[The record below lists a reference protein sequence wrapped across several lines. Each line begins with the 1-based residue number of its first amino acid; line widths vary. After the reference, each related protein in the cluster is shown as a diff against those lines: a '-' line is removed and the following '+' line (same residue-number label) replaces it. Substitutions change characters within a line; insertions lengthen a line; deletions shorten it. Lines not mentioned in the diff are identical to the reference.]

1 MNKQDV
7 IAFFD
12 MLAPT
17 WDEGMVHNDRII
29 GTILANTDIRGGVSV
44 LDVACGT
51 GVLIPDYFKAGS
63 GHVTAIDF
71 SSEMIK
77 TARPKFTDEIN
88 SGRLELVCADVED
101 YCPDTLFD
109 RILVYNAFPHF
120 PDGDRLIA
128 HLTTLL
134 APGGTLSV
142 AHGMSRDAINA
153 HHSGRAKAVSVG
165 LMSETELAEIFA
177 KYLKVTTV
185 ISNSE
190 MYQVAGTKI
199 PQ

>member
-17 WDEGMVHNDRII
+17 WDVGMVHNDRII
-29 GTILANTDIRGGVSV
+29 GTILANANVRGGVSV

-51 GVLIPDYFKAGS
+51 GVLIPDYFKAGAE
-63 GHVTAIDF
+63 HVTAIDF

-77 TARPKFTDEIN
+77 TARPKFTGEIN

-101 YCPDTLFD
+101 YCPGNRFD
-109 RILVYNAFPHF
+109 CILVYNAFPHF

-128 HLTTLL
+128 HLSSLL
-134 APGGTLSV
+134 VPGGTLSV

-153 HHSGRAKAVSVG
+153 HHSGSAKDISVG
-165 LMSETELAEIFA
+165 LMSETGLAEIFA
-177 KYLKVTTV
+177 KYLKVTAV
-185 ISNSE
+185 ISNAE
-190 MYQVAGTKI
+190 MYQVAGVFT
-199 PQ
+199 

>member
-1 MNKQDV
+1 MDKKDV

-17 WDEGMVHNDRII
+17 WDTGMVHNDRII
-29 GTILANTDIRGGVSV
+29 GNILANTNVRKGVSV

-51 GVLIPDYFKAGS
+51 GVLVPDYFKAGA
-63 GHVTAIDF
+63 GHVTAVDF

-88 SGRLELVCADVED
+88 SGRLKLVCTDVED
-101 YCPDTLFD
+101 YCPGNRFD
-109 RILVYNAFPHF
+109 CILVYNAFPHF
-120 PDGDRLIA
+120 VDGDRLIS
-128 HLTTLL
+128 HLTGLL
-134 APGGTLSV
+134 VPGGTLSV

-153 HHSGRAKAVSVG
+153 HHSGRAAKVSNG
-165 LMSETELAEIFA
+165 LMPADDLAAIFG

-190 MYQVAGTKI
+190 MYQVAGRLA
-199 PQ
+199 